1 MSIKK
6 PVNKIEKLID
16 ELCPDGVEFRE
27 LGEVYDFKY
36 GKGNTIP
43 TIGGQYSVY
52 GSNGVVGTH
61 NEFNSENS
69 PVIGHIGAYA
79 GIVNWG
85 YGKHYVTYNGVM
97 CKIKA
102 DFVTPKYAY
111 YQLLKQDF
119 NSMAH
124 SGSQP
129 FVSYGMLNKVQIPI
143 PPLTIQKEIVK
154 ILDNFTQ
161 LEEALEAELEARKK
175 QYEHYREELLSFGDE
190 VEFRALGEV
199 GKFLRGS
206 AITAKET
213 TVGKIP
219 VVANAPKP
227 IYFHGDSNRT
237 GETIVIA
244 RSGAYCGLVSFWNQP
259 IFLTDAFSIY
269 LETTL
274 LKAKFIY
281 YFLKKNQKTIH
292 SMKKGYGVP
301 HVRVKDF
308 ESYSVPIPPIAE
320 QKRIVA
326 ILDKFDALVNDIST
340 GLPAEIAARKKQ
352 YEYYRNR
359 LLDFKNRAEMDSAPT
374 TDK

>member
-1 MSIKK
+1 M
-6 PVNKIEKLID
+6 NKIDLPAAPTAQVGKLI
-16 ELCPDGVEFRE
+16 EEFCPQGVQFRA
-27 LGEVYDFKY
+27 LGEVYKFNY

-43 TIGGQYSVY
+43 TVGGQYPVY

-85 YGKHYVTYNGVM
+85 HGKHYVTYNGVI
-97 CKIKA
+97 CKIIA

-124 SGSQP
+124 SASQP
-129 FVSYGMLNKVQIPI
+129 FVSYDMLNKVQIPI

-161 LEEALEAELEARKK
+161 LEAELEAELEARKK
-175 QYEHYREELLSFGDE
+175 QYEHYREALLSFGDD

-199 GKFLRGS
+199 CKFLRGS
-206 AITAKET
+206 AITKKKT
-213 TVGKIP
+213 SVGEIP
-219 VVANAPKP
+219 VVANAPGP
-227 IYFHGDSNRT
+227 ICFHGESNRT
-237 GETIVIA
+237 GETIVVS

-259 IFLTDAFSIY
+259 IFITDAFSIY

-274 LKAKFIY
+274 LKPKFIY

-292 SMKKGYGVP
+292 SMKKGFGVP

-308 ESYSVPIPPIAE
+308 ETYSIPIPPLSK
-320 QKRIVA
+320 QKEIVA

-352 YEYYRNR
+352 YEYYRNQ
-359 LLDFKNRAEMDSAPT
+359 LLTFKPLEAQDAN
-374 TDK
+374 